1 MIQSGAEGKKNYD
14 AYSRTKREEIERVQ
28 THTRNNTHKLQLE
41 RSNVM
46 ESVEACQQSP

>member
-1 MIQSGAEGKKNYD
+1 MMHKAGQN
-14 AYSRTKREEIERVQ
+14 ERDTESTH